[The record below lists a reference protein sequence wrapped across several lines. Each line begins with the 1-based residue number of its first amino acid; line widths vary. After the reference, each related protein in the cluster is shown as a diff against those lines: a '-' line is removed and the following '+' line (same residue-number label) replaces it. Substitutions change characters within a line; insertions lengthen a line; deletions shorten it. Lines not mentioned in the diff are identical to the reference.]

1 MDRKADILDLIDTRR
16 EFALDFLRRMVNFD
30 SSTIDHGFGGREQAI
45 QEWLEERLR
54 QWGFET
60 HLFEPDNEKMK
71 DYPDF
76 SLGHDYTNR
85 PNLVATL
92 KGTAG
97 GRSLILN
104 GHVDTMPPGD
114 KEKWTYDPWGG
125 QIDGDTMY
133 GLGVCDMKAG
143 VAAMILAVRF
153 LQEAGLELKG
163 DITVQSVV
171 DEEGGGNG
179 TLGCVVEGYK
189 ADAAIVTEPTRLH
202 VQPAT
207 RGVLLLQVDVEGQ
220 ATHACLKWGGINA
233 IEKGVKIIQGMIE
246 LERLWLARRRNP
258 LFPPPTITV
267 GQIQGGLAGS
277 QVPGECVLKFDVK
290 YLPVE
295 IGDDGQEMKVTGRM
309 VKEEVQDWIY
319 TLCAGDGWLRSH
331 LPDLT
336 WYQHCI
342 PHYLDPGH
350 PLVGMMR
357 DNARDVLG
365 WGIVSGFP
373 AGCDAR
379 HLHNVAGVPTLV
391 FGPGDLGYA
400 HSIDERVSVEEYIQA
415 IKILALTVYEWTS
428 QGHLSEG
435 SELPRR

>member
-1 MDRKADILDLIDTRR
+1 MEYKAKVLDHVEARR
-16 EFALDFLRRMVNFD
+16 DFAIEFLRQMVNFD

-45 QEWLEERLR
+45 QEWLAKRLEE
-54 QWGFET
+54 WGFAT
-60 HLFEPDNEKMK
+60 HLFEPDNAKMEE
-71 DYPDF
+71 YPDF
-76 SLGHDYTNR
+76 SRGHGYGNR

-92 KGTAG
+92 KGAGG

-114 KEKWTYDPWGG
+114 QEKWTYDPWSGE
-125 QIDGDTMY
+125 IHDGDMY
-133 GLGVCDMKAG
+133 GLGACDMKAG
-143 VAAMILAVRF
+143 VAAMMLAVLF
-153 LQEAGLELKG
+153 LQEAGLELNG
-163 DITVQSVV
+163 DVMVQSVV

-179 TLGCVVEGYK
+179 TLACVVEGYK

-233 IEKGVKIIQGMIE
+233 IEKGVKVIQGMIE
-246 LERLWLARRRNP
+246 LERLWLAQRRNP
-258 LFPPPTITV
+258 LFPPPTITI
-267 GQIQGGLAGS
+267 GQIEGGLAGS

-295 IGDDGQEMKVTGRM
+295 IGDHGQEMKVTGEM
-309 VKEEVQDWIY
+309 IKEEVQDWIY
-319 TLCAGDGWLRSH
+319 TLCTGDAWLRGH
-331 LPDLT
+331 LPALS
-336 WYQHCI
+336 WYQHCT

-350 PLVGMMR
+350 ALVQMMR
-357 DNARDVLG
+357 DNAQGVLG
-365 WGIVSGFP
+365 RGIISGFP

-391 FGPGDLGYA
+391 FGPGDLQYA
-400 HSIDERVSVEEYIQA
+400 HSIDERVNVEEYIQA

-428 QGHLSEG
+428 QDHA
-435 SELPRR
+435 

>member
-1 MDRKADILDLIDTRR
+1 MEYKAKILEHVEARR
-16 EFALDFLRRMVNFD
+16 DFAIDFLRQMVNFD

-45 QEWLEERLR
+45 QEWLAERLGA
-54 QWGFET
+54 WGFQT
-60 HLFEPDNEKMK
+60 RLFEPDNEKMEG
-71 DYPDF
+71 YPDF
-76 SLGHDYTNR
+76 SRGHDYANR

-92 KGTAG
+92 KGAGG

-114 KEKWTYDPWGG
+114 QEKWSYDPWSGEIHGG
-125 QIDGDTMY
+125 DMY

-143 VAAMILAVRF
+143 VAAMILAVRC
-153 LQEAGLELKG
+153 LQEAGLDLKG
-163 DITVQSVV
+163 DIMVQSVV

-179 TLGCVVEGYK
+179 TLACVVEGYK

-233 IEKGVKIIQGMIE
+233 IEKGVKVIQGMIE

-258 LFPPPTITV
+258 LFPPPTITI

-295 IGDDGQEMKVTGRM
+295 IGADGQEMKVTGDM
-309 VKEEVQDWIY
+309 VKEEVGDWIY
-319 TLCAGDGWLRSH
+319 TLCAGDPWLRHH
-331 LPDLT
+331 LPALS

-342 PHYLDPGH
+342 PHYLDPQH
-350 PLVGMMR
+350 PLVQMMR
-357 DNARDVLG
+357 EHAQGVVGR
-365 WGIVSGFP
+365 GIVSGFP

-379 HLHNVAGVPTLV
+379 HLHNVAGIPTLV

-400 HSIDERVSVEEYIQA
+400 HSIDERVGVEEFIQA
-415 IKILALTVYEWTS
+415 IKILALTVYDWTS
-428 QGHLSEG
+428 RSQASK
-435 SELPRR
+435 SIEL